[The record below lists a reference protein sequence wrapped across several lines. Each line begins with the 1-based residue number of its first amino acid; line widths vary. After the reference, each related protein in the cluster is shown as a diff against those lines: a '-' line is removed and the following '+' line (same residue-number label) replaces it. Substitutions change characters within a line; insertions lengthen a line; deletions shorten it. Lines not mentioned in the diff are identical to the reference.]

1 MSVAPSRPISAPNA
15 TSWLQLNT
23 LNSPEDATPR
33 QDAIARLHELRK
45 LWQETGHVPFREKD
59 KLHEAYREV
68 VRQLFS
74 KLDIH
79 ENRARAEQFE
89 AAINQMTD
97 QSKLARERDRLLRAY
112 ENRKNDLAT
121 YENNL
126 GFFNAK
132 SKAGNSMLRELNAKI
147 EKIKTDISD
156 LEKKIALI
164 DSKF

>member
-1 MSVAPSRPISAPNA
+1 M
-15 TSWLQLNT
+15 
-23 LNSPEDATPR
+23 
-33 QDAIARLHELRK
+33 
-45 LWQETGHVPFREKD
+45 
-59 KLHEAYREV
+59 